1 MDLFSSARETQRRK
15 EAPLATR
22 MRPEELDE
30 FVGQQEIIGPNRLLR
45 RAIEADRLTSMIF
58 FGPPGTGKTTLAF
71 LIAKYTKAQFETINA
86 VSAGVAEVRKIIKE
100 AKERYS
106 LYQQKTVVFIDE
118 IHRFNKGQQDALL
131 PAVEDGT
138 IILIGA
144 TTENPYYEV
153 NSPLLSRS
161 RVFRLL
167 PLNEEEM
174 KMVITRALTDREK
187 GLGDYQVIL
196 EPEAL
201 DHLIRVAEGDA
212 RMALNGLELAVLTT
226 EPSADGKRH
235 ITSEIIEDSVQQRV
249 IRYDK
254 VGENHYDTISAFIKS
269 IRGSDPDAAL
279 FYLAKMLKA
288 GEDPKFIVRRM
299 IVHAAEDIG
308 NADPQ
313 ALLIAV
319 AAAQALEMVGLPEA
333 RIPMAQAVIYL
344 ATAPKS
350 NASCQAINQAISDV
364 EKIGQGSIPMHLRD
378 AAHPGSQQMGY
389 GRGYLYPHDFPGHY
403 IKQEYLPAELR
414 GRKFYHPT
422 EEGYEKEIKARL
434 EKWKAD
440 DKYSLTNKFPT

>member
-1 MDLFSSARETQRRK
+1 MDLFSSAGESKRKK

-22 MRPEELDE
+22 MRPETLDE
-30 FVGQQEIIGPNRLLR
+30 FVGQEEIIGPGRLLR
-45 RAIEADRLTSMIF
+45 RSIEADRLSSMIL

-71 LIAKYTKAQFETINA
+71 LIAKYTEAHFEILNA
-86 VSAGVAEVRKIIKE
+86 VSSGVAEVRKVIQE

-106 LYQQKTVVFIDE
+106 FYHRKTVVFIDE

-131 PAVEDGT
+131 PAVEAGT

-153 NSPLLSRS
+153 NAPLLSRS
-161 RVFRLL
+161 RVFRLSL
-167 PLNEEEM
+167 LKEDELGRIIE
-174 KMVITRALTDREK
+174 RALKDREK
-187 GLGDYQVIL
+187 GLGDYNAIL
-196 EPEAL
+196 APEAKE
-201 DHLIRVAEGDA
+201 HLLRVAEGDA
-212 RMALNGLELAVLTT
+212 RVALNGLELAVLTT
-226 EPSADGKRH
+226 EPNAKGERY
-235 ITSEIIEDSVQQRV
+235 ITTDIIEDSVQQRV

-254 VGENHYDTISAFIKS
+254 TGENHYDTISAFIKS

-279 FYLAKMLKA
+279 FYMAKMLKA
-288 GEDPKFIVRRM
+288 GEDPKFIARRM

-350 NASCQAINQAISDV
+350 NASCQAINEAMKDLD
-364 EKIGQGSIPMHLRD
+364 EIGQGSVPMHLRD
-378 AAHPGSQQMGY
+378 ASHSGSKKMGY
-389 GRGYLYPHDFPGHY
+389 GEGYLYPHDFPGHWV
-403 IKQEYLPAELR
+403 KQEYLPAKLR
-414 GRKFYHPT
+414 GRRYYHPST
-422 EEGYEKEIKARL
+422 EGYEQKIRERM
-434 EKWKAD
+434 EKRRT
-440 DKYSLTNKFPT
+440 SEN